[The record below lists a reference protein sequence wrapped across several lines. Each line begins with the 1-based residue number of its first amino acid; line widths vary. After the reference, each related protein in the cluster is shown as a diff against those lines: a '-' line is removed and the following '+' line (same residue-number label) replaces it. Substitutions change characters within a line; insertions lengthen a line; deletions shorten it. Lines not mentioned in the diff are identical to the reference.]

1 MPSDPMRDTV
11 NFRTGES
18 VYLYL
23 GYDKTDSLQVKTL
36 FSHTIAQ
43 SCDPVPKGL
52 EHLTG
57 EPSPWKH
64 RILDTTGKK
73 QEVFSVDEKI
83 LIQKDYVNT
92 RPPQLTIT

>member
-1 MPSDPMRDTV
+1 MPSDPMRGTV

-52 EHLTG
+52 
-57 EPSPWKH
+57 S
-64 RILDTTGKK
+64 I
-73 QEVFSVDEKI
+73 
-83 LIQKDYVNT
+83 
-92 RPPQLTIT
+92 